1 MVLPMLARGSWRLY
15 AKAKRFAF
23 ESVGNKRG
31 FYLSL
36 ERSVGKQEGGDK
48 ALIASSQ
55 FHCYVTPDLPDDASI
70 STPNIFAP
78 PGMLNVRTVAAQV
91 REEEELLELMME
103 RSEVADALLLVSG
116 SDRQRQQGSEHW
128 FDSCWLLEQAK
139 YLKMDGEIPGWVEL
153 WAVANPMME
162 KTIQKVKYKAMLG
175 AETIITQPPLAWK
188 PFKRWWDK
196 VQKSR
201 TCQSVRFIVGLPFV
215 NSTNNYHFWTKLCK
229 CQSQED
235 VQKILAR
242 ADALSGEEEEKMWR
256 QWNMELINRISE
268 LHGLGGVHFMPLN
281 AKAHKL
287 AKEVLKHHLLP
298 ALQLEIDEE
307 ILDEERPD
315 LM

>member
-1 MVLPMLARGSWRLY
+1 MALSTLARRSWKLC
-15 AKAKRFAF
+15 AAAEGFGFDAWSK
-23 ESVGNKRG
+23 KRG

-36 ERSVGKQEGGDK
+36 ERSVGKHEGSDK

-55 FHCYVTPDLPDDASI
+55 FHCYVTPDLPDEASI

-91 REEEELLELMME
+91 REEDELLELMAE

-116 SDRQRQQGSEHW
+116 SDRHRQQGQEHW
-128 FDSCWLLEQAK
+128 FDSCWMLEQAK
-139 YLKMDGEIPGWVEL
+139 YMKMDGEIPDWVEL
-153 WAVANPMME
+153 WAVANPMIE
-162 KTIQKVKYKAMLG
+162 TTIQKVKYKAKLG

-201 TCQSVRFIVGLPFV
+201 TCQSVRFIVGLPFIT
-215 NSTNNYHFWTKLCK
+215 STTNYQFWTKLCE

-235 VQKILAR
+235 VKGILRKANN
-242 ADALSGEEEEKMWR
+242 LSGQEEEKLWR
-256 QWNMELINRISE
+256 NWNMQLIDRIAE

-281 AKAHKL
+281 SKAHKL
-287 AKEVLKHHLLP
+287 AKDTLKHHLLP
-298 ALQLEIDEE
+298 ALQLDVDDEIR
-307 ILDEERPD
+307 DEERPD
-315 LM
+315 SL